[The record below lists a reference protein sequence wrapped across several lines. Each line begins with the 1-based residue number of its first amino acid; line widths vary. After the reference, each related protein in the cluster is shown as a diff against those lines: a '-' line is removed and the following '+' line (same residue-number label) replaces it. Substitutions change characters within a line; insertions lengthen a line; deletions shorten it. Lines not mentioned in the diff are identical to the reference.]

1 MIDQPATA
9 AGQMDP
15 RLGPRFEAAL
25 VYAAQIHGGQTRKG
39 TTIPYVSHLLGVA
52 SLVIEDGGNEDEA
65 IGALLHDAAED
76 QGGQPRIDDVAF
88 RFGPTVAAIVDGMS
102 DTLVTPKPPWIERK
116 RAYLAR
122 LEVESPSVLRVSVA
136 DKLHNARRI
145 VRDVEFLGPSVWDRF
160 DASPREIAWYY
171 RACLET
177 IERRC
182 ASSLVGELATAVAR
196 LEALVADR
204 G

>member
-1 MIDQPATA
+1 MTDQRTTA
-9 AGQMDP
+9 AGETDT

-25 VYAAQIHGGQTRKG
+25 LYACQVHGGQVRKG

-52 SLVIEDGGNEDEA
+52 SLVIEDGGSEDEA

-76 QGGQPRIDDVAF
+76 QGGRPRIDDIAF
-88 RFGPTVAAIVDGMS
+88 RFGPAVAAIVDGLS

-122 LEVESPSVLRVSVA
+122 LDGETPAVIRVSIA

-145 VRDVEFLGPSVWDRF
+145 VRDVEFLGPSAWARF
-160 DASPREIAWYY
+160 SATPPEIAWYY
-171 RACLET
+171 RACLEVF
-177 IERRC
+177 ERRST
-182 ASSLVGELATAVAR
+182 SSLVGELATVVAR
-196 LEALVADR
+196 LEALLPR
-204 G
+204 PG